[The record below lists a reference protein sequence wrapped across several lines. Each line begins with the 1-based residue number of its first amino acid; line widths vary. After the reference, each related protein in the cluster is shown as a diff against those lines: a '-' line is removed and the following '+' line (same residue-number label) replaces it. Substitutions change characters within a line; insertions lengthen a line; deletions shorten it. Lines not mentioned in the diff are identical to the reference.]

1 MIFDRT
7 GKMGSRFKACFSRSR
22 RIHPKPTPFSIKEE
36 RVSSS
41 TFGHRRKTPEISVHF
56 WPRERPRPGPDAIFG
71 RSGKE
76 SSRRNSVFDRS
87 GKAVLP
93 GDAVSGRSGSRIT
106 REKASKAAFEVEWKQ
121 NHGVVGITFT
131 PQRPPSADYHQPSQ
145 RPITSPK
152 TRTRLYTIGLQK
164 APRRP
169 PKPADPTRLRVRR
182 AVRRRAAQRRLSPAR
197 SRRRPP
203 WRWPASTD
211 IPAVARN
218 QAPPTG

>member
-1 MIFDRT
+1 
-7 GKMGSRFKACFSRSR
+7 MGSRFNACFSRSR
-22 RIHPKPTPFSIKEE
+22 RMHPKPTPFPIKEE

-41 TFGHRRKTPEISVHF
+41 TFGRRRKTPEISVHF
-56 WPRERPRPGPDAIFG
+56 WPREGPRPGPDAIFG
-71 RSGKE
+71 
-76 SSRRNSVFDRS
+76 RS

-145 RPITSPK
+145 RPITSPQ